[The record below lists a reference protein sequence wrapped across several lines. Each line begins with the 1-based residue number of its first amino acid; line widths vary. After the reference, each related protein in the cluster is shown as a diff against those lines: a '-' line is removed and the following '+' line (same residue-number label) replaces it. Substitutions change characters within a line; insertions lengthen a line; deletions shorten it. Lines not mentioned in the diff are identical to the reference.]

1 MKKILLL
8 LTAFFF
14 QSTLF
19 ASTYSLNVKVD
30 NLKNKKG
37 DLIVLLYNKVGS
49 IPDEKLTK
57 FFKKKTIPLNSTSAE
72 VTFDDLSKGDYAV
85 VVVHDENKDHK
96 IDKGLFLPKEGVG
109 FSNFKSISPLNKPN
123 FKRASFLLDKDLT
136 KQIKVIY
143 F

>member
-1 MKKILLL
+1 MKKFLLL
-8 LTAFFF
+8 IIAFAF
-14 QSTLF
+14 QTTLF
-19 ASTYSLNVKVD
+19 ASTYSLNIEV
-30 NLKNKKG
+30 NSLKNKKG
-37 DLIVLLYNKVGS
+37 DLMVLLYNKDGS

-57 FFKKKTIPLNSTSAE
+57 FFKRKIIPLNSTSAK
-72 VTFDDLSKGDYAV
+72 VTFDNLTEGNYAI

-123 FKRASFLLDKDLT
+123 FKRASFLLNQNLT